1 MNNNQRR
8 FAISDIH
15 GCLASFKSLLKKIN
29 YSKSDTLYLL
39 GDYID
44 RGPESKGVI
53 DYIWQLQ
60 AEGYQVYCLL
70 GNHEQLLLDSVAKPS
85 PFYKGRPEV
94 LANFEVTHNQFIPK
108 KYIQWMKNLKYYIEL
123 DDYILVH
130 AGLNFEKKDPLSD
143 LDSMI
148 WIRYWYDAINTDW
161 LDNRIIIHGHT
172 PTKQLDIKRSLKEL
186 AEISAINIDAG
197 CVFQS
202 FGLGHLCVLNLD
214 TKLLTF
220 QARIDEIIC

>member
-29 YSKSDTLYLL
+29 YNKSDTLYLL

-44 RGPESKGVI
+44 RGPDSKGVI

-60 AEGYQVYCLL
+60 AAGYYIHCLL
-70 GNHEQLLLDSVAKPS
+70 GNHEQMLLNSVAKPS
-85 PFYKGRPEV
+85 PFDKGHPEV
-94 LANFEVTHNQFIPK
+94 LVNFDVTHNQFIPK
-108 KYIQWMKNLKYYIEL
+108 QYIAWMKNLKYYIEL
-123 DDYILVH
+123 EDYILVH
-130 AGLNFEKKDPLSD
+130 AGLNFEKVDPLSD

-148 WIRYWYDAINTDW
+148 WIRYWYDTINTDW
-161 LDNRIIIHGHT
+161 LGNRIIIHGHT

-186 AEISAINIDAG
+186 VEIPAINIDAG
-197 CVFQS
+197 CIFQS
-202 FGLGHLCVLNLD
+202 FGLGHLCAYNLD
-214 TKLLTF
+214 TKVLIF
-220 QARIDEIIC
+220 QARV